1 MSMPRAGSLFSQLC
15 RVPGAAGTQ
24 LCSLSRV
31 RRENAIDK
39 RGKLQTAS
47 SASLSS
53 SGDRDWILGWVLPDP
68 QRGQATGATAWLLGL
83 PGLLKPSS
91 FSLFTS
97 YPWLLRCGGCE
108 TQRPVTATA
117 GKARL
122 CCRGDRGHSAGT
134 LANQATLT
142 ARVTEPLCLPVV
154 GFSRLS
160 ASSEM
165 APVVMVFFSLET
177 PEAAAAAAPGFVSMS
192 SLLARFS
199 WDTEGGTG
207 QDPEYSHQL
216 VQNARFPC

>member
-1 MSMPRAGSLFSQLC
+1 MGKTSDNELCIAVQLWRRGLDPRL
-15 RVPGAAGTQ
+15 
-24 LCSLSRV
+24 
-31 RRENAIDK
+31 
-39 RGKLQTAS
+39 
-47 SASLSS
+47 
-53 SGDRDWILGWVLPDP
+53 VLPDP
-68 QRGQATGATAWLLGL
+68 QRGRATGATAWLLGL

-91 FSLFTS
+91 FFLFTS
-97 YPWLLRCGGCE
+97 YPWLLGCGGCE
-108 TQRPVTATA
+108 AQRPVTATA
-117 GKARL
+117 GKAPL

-134 LANQATLT
+134 LANQVRLT

-207 QDPEYSHQL
+207 QDPEYSQQL

>member
-1 MSMPRAGSLFSQLC
+1 MLLINGENFRQRALHRCPALETGAVSPAGPPR
-15 RVPGAAGTQ
+15 PAAGTGHWRHRLAAGAAQAPKTIQ
-24 LCSLSRV
+24 LLPFHFISLAPGVWRM
-31 RRENAIDK
+31 
-39 RGKLQTAS
+39 RGTAS
-47 SASLSS
+47 CDCHSRK
-53 SGDRDWILGWVLPDP
+53 G
-68 QRGQATGATAWLLGL
+68 TA
-83 PGLLKPSS
+83 
-91 FSLFTS
+91 
-97 YPWLLRCGGCE
+97 
-108 TQRPVTATA
+108 V
-117 GKARL
+117 L

-134 LANQATLT
+134 LANQVRLT

-207 QDPEYSHQL
+207 QDSEYSQQL